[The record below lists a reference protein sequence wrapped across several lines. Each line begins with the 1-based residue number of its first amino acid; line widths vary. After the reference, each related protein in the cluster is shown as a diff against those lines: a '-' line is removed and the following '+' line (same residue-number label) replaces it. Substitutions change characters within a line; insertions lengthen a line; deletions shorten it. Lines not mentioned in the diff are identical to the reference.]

1 MSVHIFLLQP
11 YVEDGRPDKIE
22 IKNIAKAIEGNLSL
36 LARIMEIDHD
46 PETAM
51 ARGSEDT
58 FLLEWVI
65 DEDGTR
71 YKLAEFLSEAGL
83 TDVSTK

>member
-1 MSVHIFLLQP
+1 M
-11 YVEDGRPDKIE
+11 E

-36 LARIMEIDHD
+36 LARLMEIDHD
-46 PETAM
+46 PETA
-51 ARGSEDT
+51 RGSEYT

-71 YKLAEFLSEAGL
+71 YKLAEYLSEAGL